1 MNSIVIGSGFGGI
14 AAALRLKAKGHKV
27 KLIEKHPDLGGR
39 ARVFKRNGFIYDA
52 GPTVITAPYLINELF
67 ELFNKDPKN
76 YIELTPLKIWYQF
89 IFEDKTK
96 FNYSGDEIEMKDQ
109 IEKLSKE
116 DVNGYEKLVNFT
128 KKIFDKGF
136 LELADVPFDK
146 PFVMMQ
152 QLPALLKLKSYKS
165 VYSLV
170 SSYIKNEKLRRMLSM
185 HPLLVGGNPFTT
197 TSIYGLILYLEKKW
211 GIHYSVG
218 GTGNIIKGFEKLMN
232 EVGIEIIKNTE
243 VTEIITK
250 NNKISGVKLNNENE
264 IDADNVV
271 CNADPPAFYEKMLS
285 KSNENSMLFN
295 WKKNRME
302 YSMGLFV
309 YYFGT
314 KKIYENVEHHTI
326 KFGNKYEEHLDD
338 IFNKKKLNN
347 ENEIGA
353 DNVVCNADPPAFYE
367 KMLSKSN
374 ESSMLFNWKKNRME
388 YSMGLFVYY
397 FGTKKIYE
405 NVEHHTIK
413 FGNKYKEHLDDIFD
427 KKKLNNDISYYLHRP
442 TATDKT
448 MAPEG
453 NDCFYVLVPVPN
465 NQSKINWETEGEK
478 MKNLV
483 IEKMEKDL
491 MPDLKNNI
499 VEDFYLTPDYF
510 EKELNTKFGSGFSIQ
525 PKFTQSAYFRF
536 HNKSEI
542 YDGLYFVG
550 AGTHPGAGV
559 PGVLSSAKVLD
570 KLF

>member
-27 KLIEKHPDLGGR
+27 TLIEKHPDLGGR
-39 ARVFKRNGFIYDA
+39 ARVFRKNGFIFDG

-67 ELFNKDPKN
+67 ELFKKNPKD
-76 YIELTPLKIWYQF
+76 YIKLSPLKVWYQF
-89 IFEDKTK
+89 VFEDKSK
-96 FNYSGDEIEMKDQ
+96 FNYSGNENEMKAQ
-109 IEKLSKE
+109 IKELNKE
-116 DVNGYEKLVNFT
+116 DVKGYEKLVNFT

-136 LELADVPFDK
+136 TELADIPFDK

-152 QLPALLKLKSYKS
+152 QLPSLLKLKSYKS

-211 GIHYSVG
+211 GIHYSMG

-232 EVGIEIIKNTE
+232 EVGIKVIKGNE
-243 VTEIITK
+243 VTKILSK
-250 NNKISGVKLNNENE
+250 NNKITSIQLDNHDY
-264 IDADNVV
+264 IDADNVI
-271 CNADPPAFYEKMLS
+271 CNADPPAVYEKLL
-285 KSNENSMLFN
+285 NEKNNNSFLFK
-295 WKKNRME
+295 WKKKRME

-314 KKIYENVEHHTI
+314 KKIYDNVEHHTI
-326 KFGNKYEEHLDD
+326 KFG
-338 IFNKKKLNN
+338 
-347 ENEIGA
+347 
-353 DNVVCNADPPAFYE
+353 
-367 KMLSKSN
+367 S
-374 ESSMLFNWKKNRME
+374 
-388 YSMGLFVYY
+388 
-397 FGTKKIYE
+397 
-405 NVEHHTIK
+405 
-413 FGNKYKEHLDDIFD
+413 KYKEHLDDIFD

-442 TATDKT
+442 SATDKS

-465 NQSKINWETEGEK
+465 NQSGIDWSIEGDK
-478 MKNLV
+478 MKKL
-483 IEKMEKDL
+483 IIDKMENDL
-491 MPDLKNNI
+491 MPNLRNNI

-510 EKELNTKFGSGFSIQ
+510 EKDLNTKFGSGFSIQ

-570 KLF
+570 KIL

>member
-27 KLIEKHPDLGGR
+27 TLVEKHSDLGGR
-39 ARVFKRNGFIYDA
+39 ARVFRKNGFTFDG

-67 ELFNKDPKN
+67 ELFKKDPKD
-76 YIELTPLKIWYQF
+76 YIKLSPLKIWYQF
-89 IFEDKTK
+89 IFEDKSK
-96 FNYSGDEIEMKDQ
+96 FDYSGNEIEMKNQ
-109 IEKLSKE
+109 IEKLNKE
-116 DVNGYEKLVNFT
+116 DVIGYEKLVKFT

-136 LELADVPFDK
+136 TELADVPFDK
-146 PFVMMQ
+146 PFVMMN
-152 QLPALLKLKSYKS
+152 QLPSLLKLKSYKS

-170 SSYIKNEKLRRMLSM
+170 SSYIKNEKLRKMLSM

-197 TSIYGLILYLEKKW
+197 TSIYALILYLEKKW
-211 GIHYSVG
+211 GIHYSMG
-218 GTGNIIKGFEKLMN
+218 GTGNIIKGLEKLMK
-232 EVGIEIIKNTE
+232 EVGIEVLKNSE
-243 VTEIITK
+243 VTKIISK
-250 NNKISGVKLNNENE
+250 NNKVYGIQINNQNNL
-264 IDADNVV
+264 DANNVV
-271 CNADPPAFYEKMLS
+271 CNADPPAVYEKLLNDS
-285 KSNENSMLFN
+285 TNGSFLFN
-295 WKKNRME
+295 WKKKRME

-314 KKIYENVEHHTI
+314 KKIY
-326 KFGNKYEEHLDD
+326 D
-338 IFNKKKLNN
+338 
-347 ENEIGA
+347 
-353 DNVVCNADPPAFYE
+353 
-367 KMLSKSN
+367 
-374 ESSMLFNWKKNRME
+374 
-388 YSMGLFVYY
+388 
-397 FGTKKIYE
+397 

-442 TATDKT
+442 SATDKS
-448 MAPEG
+448 MAPKG

-465 NQSKINWETEGEK
+465 NQSGIDWNIEGNK

-483 IEKMEKDL
+483 INKVERDL
-491 MPDLKNNI
+491 MPNLKENI
-499 VEDFYLTPDYF
+499 IEDFYLTPDYF
-510 EKELNTKFGSGFSIQ
+510 ENDLNTKFGSGFSIQ

-570 KLF
+570 KIL

>member
-14 AAALRLKAKGHKV
+14 AAALRLKAKGHQV

-39 ARVFKRNGFIYDA
+39 ARVFKKNGFIFDG

-67 ELFNKDPKN
+67 ELFKKDPKN
-76 YIELTPLKIWYQF
+76 YIELSPLKIWYQF
-89 IFEDKTK
+89 IFEDKSK
-96 FNYSGDEIEMKDQ
+96 FNYSGDEANMVKQ
-109 IEKLSKE
+109 IEDISKD
-116 DVNGYEKLVNFT
+116 DVEGYQKLVSFT

-136 LELADVPFDK
+136 TELADVPFDK

-170 SSYIKNEKLRRMLSM
+170 SSFIKNEKLRRMLSM

-211 GIHYSVG
+211 GIHYSMG
-218 GTGNIIKGFEKLMN
+218 GTGNIIKGLEKLML
-232 EVGIEIIKNTE
+232 EEGIDIIKNSE
-243 VTEIITK
+243 VTEIISK
-250 NNKISGVKLNNENE
+250 SNKITGIKLNNQKIIEAE
-264 IDADNVV
+264 NVV
-271 CNADPPAFYEKMLS
+271 CNADPPAFYEKMLKKNGQGS
-285 KSNENSMLFN
+285 FIFN
-295 WKKNRME
+295 WKKKRME

-314 KKIYENVEHHTI
+314 KKIY
-326 KFGNKYEEHLDD
+326 
-338 IFNKKKLNN
+338 
-347 ENEIGA
+347 
-353 DNVVCNADPPAFYE
+353 P
-367 KMLSKSN
+367 
-374 ESSMLFNWKKNRME
+374 
-388 YSMGLFVYY
+388 
-397 FGTKKIYE
+397 

-413 FGNKYKEHLDDIFD
+413 FGNKYKEHLEDIFNN
-427 KKKLNNDISYYLHRP
+427 KKLNNDISYYLHRP
-442 TATDKT
+442 SATDKS

-465 NQSKINWETEGEK
+465 NQSKIDWRTEGEN

-483 IEKMEKDL
+483 IDKMEKDL
-491 MPDLKNNI
+491 MPNLRENI
-499 VEDFYLTPDYF
+499 VADFYLTPDYF

-570 KLF
+570 KLL

>member
-27 KLIEKHPDLGGR
+27 TLIEKHPDLGGR
-39 ARVFKRNGFIYDA
+39 ARVFRKNGFIFDG

-67 ELFNKDPKN
+67 ELFKKDPKD
-76 YIELTPLKIWYQF
+76 YIKLSPLKVWYQF
-89 IFEDKTK
+89 VFEDKSK
-96 FNYSGDEIEMKDQ
+96 FNYSGNEDEMKAQ
-109 IEKLSKE
+109 IEELNKE
-116 DVNGYEKLVNFT
+116 DVKGYEKLVSFT

-136 LELADVPFDK
+136 TELADIPFDK

-152 QLPALLKLKSYKS
+152 QLPSLLKLKSYKS

-211 GIHYSVG
+211 GIHYSMG

-232 EVGIEIIKNTE
+232 EVGIKVIKGNE
-243 VTEIITK
+243 VTKILSK
-250 NNKISGVKLNNENE
+250 NNKISSIQLDNHDY
-264 IDADNVV
+264 IDADNVI
-271 CNADPPAFYEKMLS
+271 CNADPPAVYEKLLDE
-285 KSNENSMLFN
+285 KNNNSFLFK
-295 WKKNRME
+295 WKKKRME

-314 KKIYENVEHHTI
+314 KKIYDNVEHHTI
-326 KFGNKYEEHLDD
+326 KFG
-338 IFNKKKLNN
+338 
-347 ENEIGA
+347 
-353 DNVVCNADPPAFYE
+353 
-367 KMLSKSN
+367 S
-374 ESSMLFNWKKNRME
+374 
-388 YSMGLFVYY
+388 
-397 FGTKKIYE
+397 
-405 NVEHHTIK
+405 
-413 FGNKYKEHLDDIFD
+413 KYKEHLDDIFD
-427 KKKLNNDISYYLHRP
+427 KKKLNNDVSYYLHRP
-442 TATDKT
+442 SATDKS

-465 NQSKINWETEGEK
+465 NQSGIDWSIEGDK
-478 MKNLV
+478 MKKL
-483 IEKMEKDL
+483 IIDKMENDL
-491 MPDLKNNI
+491 MPNLRNNI

-510 EKELNTKFGSGFSIQ
+510 EKDLNTKFGSGFSIQ

-570 KLF
+570 KIL

>member
-14 AAALRLKAKGHKV
+14 AAALRLRAKGHQV
-27 KLIEKHPDLGGR
+27 TLVEKHPDLGGR
-39 ARVFKRNGFIYDA
+39 ARVFKQNGFTFDG

-67 ELFNKDPKN
+67 DLFKKDPKD
-76 YIELTPLKIWYQF
+76 YIKLTPLKIWYQF

-96 FNYSGDEIEMKDQ
+96 FNYSGDEVEMKRQ
-109 IEKLSKE
+109 IQEISKD
-116 DVNGYEKLVNFT
+116 DVKGYERLVNFT

-136 LELADVPFDK
+136 TELADVPFDK

-170 SSYIKNEKLRRMLSM
+170 SSYIKSEKLRRMLSM

-211 GIHYSVG
+211 GIHYSMG
-218 GTGNIIKGFEKLMN
+218 GTGNIIKGYEKLMN
-232 EVGIEIIKNTE
+232 EVGIKILKESE
-243 VTEIITK
+243 VTKIISK
-250 NNKISGVKLNNENE
+250 NNKISGVQINNKNIIE
-264 IDADNVV
+264 ADNVI
-271 CNADPPAFYEKMLS
+271 CNADPPAVYEKLL
-285 KSNENSMLFN
+285 NQNNNSLLFN
-295 WKKNRME
+295 WKKKRME

-314 KKIYENVEHHTI
+314 KKV
-326 KFGNKYEEHLDD
+326 
-338 IFNKKKLNN
+338 
-347 ENEIGA
+347 
-353 DNVVCNADPPAFYE
+353 
-367 KMLSKSN
+367 
-374 ESSMLFNWKKNRME
+374 
-388 YSMGLFVYY
+388 
-397 FGTKKIYE
+397 YE

-413 FGNKYKEHLDDIFD
+413 FGNKYKEHLEDIFN
-427 KKKLNNDISYYLHRP
+427 KKKLNEDISYYLHRP
-442 TATDKT
+442 SATDKS

-465 NQSKINWETEGEK
+465 NQSKIDWNIEGEK
-478 MKNLV
+478 MKKLV
-483 IEKMEKDL
+483 IDKMEKDL
-491 MPDLKNNI
+491 MPNLKENI

-510 EKELNTKFGSGFSIQ
+510 EKDLNTKYGSGFSIQ

-536 HNKSEI
+536 HNKSEM

-570 KLF
+570 KII

>member
-14 AAALRLKAKGHKV
+14 AAALRLRAKGHDV
-27 KLIEKHPDLGGR
+27 TLIEKHQDLGGR
-39 ARVFKRNGFIYDA
+39 ARVFKRNGFTFDG

-67 ELFNKDPKN
+67 ELFKKNPKD
-76 YIELTPLKIWYQF
+76 YIELSPLKIWYQF
-89 IFEDKTK
+89 IFEDRSK
-96 FNYSGDEIEMKDQ
+96 FNYSGNENEMKAQ
-109 IEKLSKE
+109 IGELSQE
-116 DVNGYEKLVNFT
+116 DVQGYEKLVNFT

-136 LELADVPFDK
+136 TELADVPFDK

-211 GIHYSVG
+211 GIHYSMG

-232 EVGIEIIKNTE
+232 EVGIKVIKGNEVKKIISKNTK
-243 VTEIITK
+243 IT
-250 NNKISGVKLNNENE
+250 GVQLSNDNTIN
-264 IDADNVV
+264 ADIVI
-271 CNADPPAFYEKMLS
+271 CNADPPAVYEKLLDGN
-285 KSNENSMLFN
+285 SNNSFLFN
-295 WKKNRME
+295 WKK
-302 YSMGLFV
+302 
-309 YYFGT
+309 
-314 KKIYENVEHHTI
+314 K
-326 KFGNKYEEHLDD
+326 
-338 IFNKKKLNN
+338 
-347 ENEIGA
+347 
-353 DNVVCNADPPAFYE
+353 
-367 KMLSKSN
+367 
-374 ESSMLFNWKKNRME
+374 RME

-427 KKKLNNDISYYLHRP
+427 KKKLNEDISYYLHRP
-442 TATDKT
+442 SATDKSI
-448 MAPEG
+448 APEG

-465 NQSKINWETEGEK
+465 NQSGIDWNTEGEK
-478 MKNLV
+478 MKSLIIN
-483 IEKMEKDL
+483 KMEKDL
-491 MPDLKNNI
+491 MPNLKENI

-510 EKELNTKFGSGFSIQ
+510 EKDLNTKFGSGFSIQ

-570 KLF
+570 KIL

>member
-27 KLIEKHPDLGGR
+27 TLIEKHPDLGGR
-39 ARVFKRNGFIYDA
+39 ARVFRKNGFIFDG

-67 ELFNKDPKN
+67 ELFKKDPKD
-76 YIELTPLKIWYQF
+76 YIKLSPLKVWYQF
-89 IFEDKTK
+89 VFEDKSR
-96 FNYSGDEIEMKDQ
+96 FNYSGNENEMKAQ
-109 IEKLSKE
+109 IEELNKE
-116 DVNGYEKLVNFT
+116 DVKGYEKLVSFT

-136 LELADVPFDK
+136 TELADIPFDK
-146 PFVMMQ
+146 PFVMMK
-152 QLPALLKLKSYKS
+152 QLPSLLKLKSYKS

-211 GIHYSVG
+211 GIYYSMG

-232 EVGIEIIKNTE
+232 EVGIKVIKGNE
-243 VTEIITK
+243 VIKILSK
-250 NNKISGVKLNNENE
+250 NNKVTSVQLDNHDN
-264 IDADNVV
+264 IDADNVI
-271 CNADPPAFYEKMLS
+271 CNADPPAVYEKLLDE
-285 KSNENSMLFN
+285 KNNNSFLFK
-295 WKKNRME
+295 WKKKRME

-314 KKIYENVEHHTI
+314 KKIY
-326 KFGNKYEEHLDD
+326 D
-338 IFNKKKLNN
+338 
-347 ENEIGA
+347 
-353 DNVVCNADPPAFYE
+353 
-367 KMLSKSN
+367 
-374 ESSMLFNWKKNRME
+374 
-388 YSMGLFVYY
+388 
-397 FGTKKIYE
+397 

-427 KKKLNNDISYYLHRP
+427 KKKLNNDVSYYLHRP
-442 TATDKT
+442 SATDKS

-465 NQSKINWETEGEK
+465 NQSRIDWSIEGDK
-478 MKNLV
+478 MKKL
-483 IEKMEKDL
+483 IIDKMENDL
-491 MPDLKNNI
+491 MPNLRNNI
-499 VEDFYLTPDYF
+499 IEDFYLTPDYF
-510 EKELNTKFGSGFSIQ
+510 EKDLNTKFGSGFSIQ

-570 KLF
+570 KIL

>member
-1 MNSIVIGSGFGGI
+1 MNSVVIGSGFGGI

-27 KLIEKHPDLGGR
+27 VLIEKHQDLGGR
-39 ARVFKRNGFIYDA
+39 ARVFKRNGFTFDG

-67 ELFNKDPKN
+67 ELFKKNPKD
-76 YIELTPLKIWYQF
+76 YIELSPLKIWYQF
-89 IFEDKTK
+89 IFEDRSK
-96 FNYSGDEIEMKDQ
+96 FNYSGNENEMKAQ
-109 IEKLSKE
+109 IGELSQE
-116 DVNGYEKLVNFT
+116 DVQGYEKLVNFT

-136 LELADVPFDK
+136 TELADVPFDK

-211 GIHYSVG
+211 GIHYSMG

-232 EVGIEIIKNTE
+232 EVGIKVIKGNEVKKIISKNTK
-243 VTEIITK
+243 IT
-250 NNKISGVKLNNENE
+250 GVQLSNDNTIN
-264 IDADNVV
+264 ADIVI
-271 CNADPPAFYEKMLS
+271 CNADPPAVYEKLLDG
-285 KSNENSMLFN
+285 NNNNSFLFN
-295 WKKNRME
+295 WKK
-302 YSMGLFV
+302 
-309 YYFGT
+309 
-314 KKIYENVEHHTI
+314 K
-326 KFGNKYEEHLDD
+326 
-338 IFNKKKLNN
+338 
-347 ENEIGA
+347 
-353 DNVVCNADPPAFYE
+353 
-367 KMLSKSN
+367 
-374 ESSMLFNWKKNRME
+374 RME

-427 KKKLNNDISYYLHRP
+427 KKKLNEDISYYLHRP
-442 TATDKT
+442 SATDKS

-465 NQSKINWETEGEK
+465 NQSGIDWNTEGEK
-478 MKNLV
+478 MKSLIIN
-483 IEKMEKDL
+483 KMEKDL
-491 MPDLKNNI
+491 MPNLKENI

-510 EKELNTKFGSGFSIQ
+510 EKDLNTKFGSGFSIQ

-570 KLF
+570 KIL

>member
-14 AAALRLKAKGHKV
+14 AAALRLKAKGHQV
-27 KLIEKHPDLGGR
+27 TLVEKHPDLGGR
-39 ARVFKRNGFIYDA
+39 ARVFKKNGFTFDG

-67 ELFNKDPKN
+67 DLFKKDPKD

-96 FNYSGDEIEMKDQ
+96 FNYSGNEAEMESQ
-109 IEKLSKE
+109 IQKINMV
-116 DVNGYEKLVNFT
+116 DVKGYERLVNFT

-136 LELADVPFDK
+136 TELADVPFDK
-146 PFVMMQ
+146 PFVMMK

-170 SSYIKNEKLRRMLSM
+170 SSYIQSEKLRRMLSM
-185 HPLLVGGNPFTT
+185 HPLLVGGNPFST

-211 GIHYSVG
+211 GIHYSMG
-218 GTGNIIKGFEKLMN
+218 GTGNIIKGYEKLMN
-232 EVGIEIIKNTE
+232 EVGIKILKESE
-243 VTEIITK
+243 VTKIISK
-250 NNKISGVKLNNENE
+250 NNKISGVQINNQIN
-264 IDADNVV
+264 IDTDNVI
-271 CNADPPAFYEKMLS
+271 CNADPPAVYEKLLGQ
-285 KSNENSMLFN
+285 N
-295 WKKNRME
+295 KND
-302 YSMGLFV
+302 S
-309 YYFGT
+309 
-314 KKIYENVEHHTI
+314 I
-326 KFGNKYEEHLDD
+326 
-338 IFNKKKLNN
+338 
-347 ENEIGA
+347 
-353 DNVVCNADPPAFYE
+353 
-367 KMLSKSN
+367 
-374 ESSMLFNWKKNRME
+374 LFNWKKNRME

-427 KKKLNNDISYYLHRP
+427 KKKLNEDISYYLHRP
-442 TATDKT
+442 TATDKS

-465 NQSKINWETEGEK
+465 NQSKINWDIEGEK
-478 MKNLV
+478 MKKLV
-483 IEKMEKDL
+483 IDKMEKDL
-491 MPDLKNNI
+491 MPNLKENI

-510 EKELNTKFGSGFSIQ
+510 EKDLNTKYGSGFSIQ

-536 HNKSEI
+536 HNKSEV

-570 KLF
+570 KII